1 MQALKFEGFT
11 TLSVTGKGSTKMR
24 VENIAKFMGNDP
36 ETVSERIRGEKKP
49 VKYRV
54 LILSSVGNAGLN
66 LHCANAL
73 IFVVSLLTINLIY
86 FANAQAGLCV
96 VRTGRR
102 TDNWARS

>member
-73 IFVVSLLTINLIY
+73 IFVVSLLTINPIY
-86 FANAQAGLCV
+86 TANALAGLCV
-96 VRTGRR
+96 VRTG
-102 TDNWARS
+102 

>member
-1 MQALKFEGFT
+1 
-11 TLSVTGKGSTKMR
+11 MR

-36 ETVSERIRGEKKP
+36 ETMEERIRGEKKP

-73 IFVVSLLTINLIY
+73 IFVVSLFTNDYYLVNMSI
-86 FANAQAGLCV
+86 GLCMV
-96 VRTGRR
+96 WSGRR
-102 TDNWARS
+102 ANHWARS

>member
-1 MQALKFEGFT
+1 M
-11 TLSVTGKGSTKMR
+11 TGKGSTKAR

-36 ETVSERIRGEKKP
+36 EMIEERIRGEKKP

-73 IFVVSLLTINLIY
+73 IFVVSPFLSADSCTDIFI
-86 FANAQAGLCV
+86 GLCMV
-96 VRTGRR
+96 
-102 TDNWARS
+102 WAS